1 LNTTKQSAGYKRA
14 MDVALESLKRIEVHE
29 KECAERWAEAIV
41 EIKHL
46 QELTSSHSL
55 RWEKLAWLVVAA
67 VTVHIISGM
76 F

>member
-1 LNTTKQSAGYKRA
+1 MNTTKQSVGYKRA
-14 MDVALESLKRIEVHE
+14 MDVALESLKRIEIHE

-55 RWEKLAWLVVAA
+55 R
-67 VTVHIISGM
+67 
-76 F
+76 

>member
-1 LNTTKQSAGYKRA
+1 MNTTKQSAGYKRA